1 MTIFYQ
7 IESVFVEVFIAF
19 LPMVVVF
26 AAFQFAFLKMAMPR
40 FLRLMRSMVVA
51 FLGMVLFIQG
61 VNMAFLSSGEI
72 LGKLLAKGNAFFLIV
87 IGFFL
92 GVLVTTA
99 EPAVKVLTIEI
110 QKETSGY
117 IKETLFVSF
126 LALGVGLSIA
136 FALARVLLDIPFLMV
151 IVVLYGVII
160 LLTIKSSETFTALA
174 FDSGGVVTG
183 PMIATFIMAFTVSAA
198 DTLGGDPVKDGFG
211 MIALVAAVPILM
223 ILVLGHIYESND

>member
-26 AAFQFAFLKMAMPR
+26 AAFQVAFLKMPMPK

-72 LGKLLAKGNAFFLIV
+72 LGTLLAKGNAFFLIV

-136 FALARVLLDIPFLMV
+136 FALTRVLLDIPFLMV
-151 IVVLYGVII
+151 IVVLYGVIV
-160 LLTIKSSETFTALA
+160 LLTIKASETFTALA